1 MFGAAPGSAGAA
13 GMSIGPVEYLII
25 GFPGNKF
32 TGQIAPALC
41 RLIGG
46 GTIRIVD
53 LVFVSKDEY
62 GNASTFE
69 FDQLEEMAPFADLQG
84 EAGGLLSREDVTYA
98 AAALEPNSSAALII
112 REDTWATEVA
122 EAIRNANGTVIEGA
136 RVPHELVEQA
146 MTELAAMSPAVAG

>member
-32 TGQIAPALC
+32 TGQIAPALG
-41 RLIGG
+41 RLIGS

-62 GNASTFE
+62 GNATTLE
-69 FDQLEEMAPFADLQG
+69 FDQREGMAPFADLQG
-84 EAGGLLSREDVTYA
+84 EGC
-98 AAALEPNSSAALII
+98 SA
-112 REDTWATEVA
+112 RKT
-122 EAIRNANGTVIEGA
+122 
-136 RVPHELVEQA
+136 
-146 MTELAAMSPAVAG
+146 